1 MGAVGAGAPHGRSA
15 GNRKEVKAM
24 AWNKAMRAWAN
35 AGPER
40 KPRGTILEI
49 EETLAD
55 GKIRC
60 EKVELLEVVSD
71 G

>member
-1 MGAVGAGAPHGRSA
+1 
-15 GNRKEVKAM
+15 M
-24 AWNKAMRAWAN
+24 AWNKAMRAWAS

-55 GKIRC
+55 GWVRGTEMRLSRRGLKLILLAIRIAQHI
-60 EKVELLEVVSD
+60 
-71 G
+71 

>member
-1 MGAVGAGAPHGRSA
+1 
-15 GNRKEVKAM
+15 M
-24 AWNKAMRAWAN
+24 AWKKAMRAWAS

-55 GKIRC
+55 GWIRGT
-60 EKVELLEVVSD
+60 EMRLSRRGLKLILLAIRIAQHI
-71 G
+71 

>member
-1 MGAVGAGAPHGRSA
+1 
-15 GNRKEVKAM
+15 M
-24 AWNKAMRAWAN
+24 AWNKAMRAWAS

-55 GKIRC
+55 GWIRGT
-60 EKVELLEVVSD
+60 EMRLTRRGLKLILLAIRIAQHI
-71 G
+71 